1 MYYGG
6 RMDSLRYVLIFLFF
20 FPFASFADTYP
31 ASSYWQWYDGRI
43 SQWNL
48 THHDS
53 ASAACTA
60 AASSYGW
67 TGTVSGTNTCLV
79 QNPNGSGS
87 INVVLRS
94 ILNCPYGGTLSGGQC
109 IDAPSCP
116 DGQPRNAAG
125 ECLPPPPECPPQGE
139 KKTIAV
145 CNMNSQNTDSTMN
158 LTIGGNS
165 AKTAVY
171 EQCNYTYTDGDFV
184 PENGTTSSGCYIPQ
198 GTELVNGTYE
208 VCCSYEATSV
218 GTNSDSIE
226 TAKNPDAA
234 KPDSAPVAATDD
246 GKCVSDSK
254 GNQVCS
260 QDGTSGQSCG
270 TVNGTKVCVD
280 NTNPNAPPTIEGKT
294 PTATETCTWSNGELK
309 CVTTTDNPD
318 PDASPTNEGCIV
330 VNGKQYCINKDTKE
344 ITEETIV
351 TDPDGT
357 VRRVKT
363 KTTNTIGDDDETIE
377 ETTNPDGSKTTT
389 KSGGNGEGDG
399 KTDCDKYPNA
409 IGCQDITKGSVPAK
423 DAIQT
428 INVPASLDY
437 TSWGSGSCPEDI
449 PVNLSGGVNT
459 GWSFQPACD
468 FAEGLRPILVAI
480 AFLIA
485 GRIVLGGV
493 KD

>member
-6 RMDSLRYVLIFLFF
+6 RMDFIRLLLILSAFF
-20 FPFASFADTYP
+20 FLPLTVQAGTVFYQTSTEASQACQQEKTSLGAADCNVKGTGTYP
-31 ASSYWQWYDGRI
+31 
-43 SQWNL
+43 
-48 THHDS
+48 DS
-53 ASAACTA
+53 C
-60 AASSYGW
+60 G
-67 TGTVSGTNTCLV
+67 
-79 QNPNGSGS
+79 GSGVAT
-87 INVVLRS
+87 I
-94 ILNCPYGGTLSGGQC
+94 Y
-109 IDAPSCP
+109 
-116 DGQPRNAAG
+116 QPRNNFFQYIGNEHIGCTTAPPPCPNGASRDPATG
-125 ECLPPPPECPPQGE
+125 QCPPPPPECPPQGE

-158 LTIGGNS
+158 LTISGNS

-218 GTNSDSIE
+218 GTNSESTE

-246 GKCVSDSK
+246 GKCISDSK
-254 GNQVCS
+254 GNQVCAEDATPS
-260 QDGTSGQSCG
+260 QSCG
-270 TVNGTKVCVD
+270 TINGTKVCVD

-330 VNGKQYCINKDTKE
+330 VNGKQYCINRDTKE
-344 ITEETIV
+344 IIEETIV

-357 VRRVKT
+357 VRRIKT

-377 ETTNPDGSKTTT
+377 ETTNPDGSKTTQKT
-389 KSGGNGEGDG
+389 GGNGEGDG

-423 DAIQT
+423 DQIQ
-428 INVPASLDY
+428 IVNVPASLDY

-459 GWSFQPACD
+459 GWSFRPACD

-480 AFLIA
+480 AFLFA